1 MEKESMVEKKTVKVK
16 VNPRLDAAEYVASD
30 GTRYGE
36 SATEISADEY
46 KKLSG
51 ERINGFSPVVK
62 EDS

>member
-1 MEKESMVEKKTVKVK
+1 MVEKKTVKVK

-36 SATEISADEY
+36 STTEISAAEY
-46 KKLSG
+46 EKLSS
-51 ERINGFSPVVK
+51 ERVNGFQPVVK